1 MSFCPSPMP
10 FMFSPM
16 MMPSPYPRRGRRR
29 RAVIDDDVDDADD
42 LEQEY
47 EDRQRQMMTMMTMM
61 NPYASMMM
69 YPPQPGQCGMVQHPS
84 MCQPQ
89 QMQPQTC
96 HPAAPDDP
104 FAPPNP
110 HQPSHELW
118 ECDSLPANHCETSEI
133 CELKQQIEELRA
145 QLNGTDAPSTSVCH
159 TSTAA
164 NQCCDPESEP
174 EPEPLR
180 PVNLTCIYHGAT
192 EETPKEAYILRIPR
206 DNNGYAYAYPKYTH

>member
-1 MSFCPSPMP
+1 MSFCPTPMP

-16 MMPSPYPRRGRRR
+16 MMPTPYPRRGRRR
-29 RAVIDDDVDDADD
+29 RAVIDDDVDETDD

-69 YPPQPGQCGMVQHPS
+69 YAPQPGHQHPS

-89 QMQPQTC
+89 QTQTQMCQPQPP
-96 HPAAPDDP
+96 HVPDDP
-104 FAPPNP
+104 FAPPNT
-110 HQPSHELW
+110 HQSPHELW

-145 QLNGTDAPSTSVCH
+145 QLNGTTPTQTTSTCH
-159 TSTAA
+159 TSTEI
-164 NQCCDPESEP
+164 QCCDPEP
-174 EPEPLR
+174 EPEPIR

-192 EETPKEAYILRIPR
+192 EETPKESYILRIPR
-206 DNNGYAYAYPKYTH
+206 DNNGHAYAYPKYT